1 MIVLRESYANIGDTR
16 LKGDV
21 IKDNA
26 KTVWMNF
33 YPTQE
38 QMQKARD
45 MRYTLLPIMYIKRHI
60 KKHKVNRFV

>member
-1 MIVLRESYANIGDTR
+1 MIVLRESYANIGDAR

-33 YPTQE
+33 YPTKE
-38 QMQKARD
+38 QIQKALD
-45 MRYTLLPIMYIKRHI
+45 MRYTLLPIMYIKRHYV
-60 KKHKVNRFV
+60 KHKVNRFA